1 MISAWLNQHWHALM
15 MTLKQ
20 LAMTPIASL
29 LSILVV
35 GAAFSL
41 PLGAYTLFENVKSF
55 SIRMDSTPQLSLY
68 FKLKVN
74 QTEIDLIRS
83 QLEAHPNVSSFQFIP
98 KDVALQRLQKSSGL
112 IDITNS
118 LTRNPLPD
126 AFIVNTLDATPETLK
141 KIQLDMKQ
149 WPAIESVQFDA
160 EWANR
165 LDALLQ
171 FGKLIILILATILSV
186 TLVIVMF
193 NTIRLQILMKRDEI
207 EVSKLI
213 GATDAFIRRPFLYF
227 GAIQGLVGG
236 AAAWLIIALIIQLMN
251 DELINLAQHYSI
263 DLQLTHISLQ
273 DSISML
279 LFSSWLGWLGARLSV
294 ASHLWLIEPH

>member
-1 MISAWLNQHWHALM
+1 MIKAWLNQHWHALM

-20 LAMTPIASL
+20 LVLTPVTSL

-41 PLGAYTLFENVKSF
+41 PLGAYVLFENAQSF
-55 SIRMDSTPQLSLY
+55 SIRTKSAPQLSLY
-68 FKLKVN
+68 FKLNAN
-74 QTEIDLIRS
+74 QAEIDQIRMR
-83 QLEAHPNVSSFQFIP
+83 LDAHPNVKQFQFIP
-98 KDVALQRLQKSSGL
+98 KAVALHRLQQDSGL
-112 IDITNS
+112 IDISNS
-118 LTRNPLPD
+118 LAHNPLPD
-126 AFIVNTLDATPETLK
+126 AFVVNTVDTSPETLQT
-141 KIQLDMKQ
+141 IQQDMQ
-149 WPAIESVQFDA
+149 HWPAIASVQFDA
-160 EWANR
+160 EWATR

-227 GAIQGLVGG
+227 GAIQGLLGA
-236 AAAWLIIALIIQLMN
+236 AAAWLIVALIIQLMN
-251 DELINLAQHYSI
+251 SELTTLTQLYAIN
-263 DLQLTHISLQ
+263 LQLTHISLQ
-273 DSISML
+273 NSISLL
-279 LFSSWLGWLGARLSV
+279 LFSGWLGWLGARLSV
-294 ASHLWLIEPH
+294 ASHLWLITPR

>member
-20 LAMTPIASL
+20 LAMTPIVSL

-41 PLGAYTLFENVKSF
+41 PLGAYTLFENAKSF
-55 SIRMDSTPQLSLY
+55 SIRMDSAPQLSLY
-68 FKLKVN
+68 FKLKAN

-83 QLEAHPNVSSFQFIP
+83 QLEAHPDVSSFQFIP

-126 AFIVNTLDATPETLK
+126 AFIVNTLDATPKTLK
-141 KIQLDMKQ
+141 KIQLDMKR